1 METAGLKQ
9 TVDMCGGNSA
19 SQLTHMH
26 TETCIHTY
34 IHTCMERGQCF
45 SDEKPVCLFHI
56 PLVPGATSEGRK
68 STQTFL
74 QDADVRIKS
83 QTDSCTQQG
92 RKTEKKKRKGESK
105 RRERIYAG
113 YREKARLHLFQ
124 HPVCWHLR
132 KHYTVLQ
139 QNLQFPANRG
149 LIHWLVFPST
159 PIILYVFTVLRAIV
173 AILTFCSLAARLMGN
188 HAPCCLHLVPCFSY

>member
-9 TVDMCGGNSA
+9 TVDMCGSNSA
-19 SQLTHMH
+19 LSTHTYAHRNMH
-26 TETCIHTY
+26 THTY

-56 PLVPGATSEGRK
+56 PLVPGATSEGRE

-92 RKTEKKKRKGESK
+92 RKTERKKRKGESK
-105 RRERIYAG
+105 GRERIYGAW
-113 YREKARLHLFQ
+113 RESVAASFWTSCVLTPQKALYTPYTKSPICCKQRPYWLPPYT
-124 HPVCWHLR
+124 PV
-132 KHYTVLQ
+132 
-139 QNLQFPANRG
+139 
-149 LIHWLVFPST
+149 
-159 PIILYVFTVLRAIV
+159 ILYVFTVLRAIV
-173 AILTFCSLAARLMGN
+173 AIVTYCSLAARLMGN